1 MRLAP
6 SALFL
11 STVVGLHGCKGASSG
26 ADSGVDVALGALTV
40 SGSTLDFGLVT
51 LHDTSTRTLSYFNGG
66 AGPLTIF
73 DVQLD
78 DDSRRPHWSVVGG
91 GPTTLASGVGVEL
104 TILLTPLTVSDPS
117 TKLVILSDDPN
128 APRAEVSLRAEVVG
142 VPQLRVDAELLDFGS
157 VLLGASAELDIMLAN
172 TGSDTLQI
180 QTVGFQSGGQGVFS
194 LSVNPTGS
202 TLAPGAQ
209 NGLIT
214 VKFAPTGAGSVNER
228 LIVSTNDPETPELGI
243 VLMGAG
249 SPP

>member
-6 SALFL
+6 TALLLGTVIGL
-11 STVVGLHGCKGASSG
+11 SGCKGPSG
-26 ADSGVDVALGALTV
+26 GEDSGVELGQGALTV
-40 SGSTLDFGLVT
+40 SGTTLDFGLVT

-78 DDSRRPHWSVVGG
+78 DDKKRPHWSVVGG
-91 GPTTLASGVGVEL
+91 GPATLESGVGVEL
-104 TILLTPLTVSDPS
+104 TILLTPLTVADPS
-117 TKLVILSDDPN
+117 TKLVILSDDPD

-142 VPQLRVDAELLDFGS
+142 VPRLRVDSELLDFGS
-157 VLLGASAELDIMLAN
+157 VILGASAELNIRLAN
-172 TGSDTLQI
+172 TGSDTLKI
-180 QTVGFQSGGQGVFS
+180 DTVGFQSGGQGAFS
-194 LSVNPTGS
+194 LSVNPSGS
-202 TLAPGAQ
+202 SLAPGAE

-214 VKFAPTGAGSVNER
+214 VSFAPTGAGAVTER

>member
-6 SALFL
+6 TALL
-11 STVVGLHGCKGASSG
+11 LGALVVLHGCKGASG
-26 ADSGVDVALGALTV
+26 DQDSGVDAALGALTV
-40 SGSTLDFGLVT
+40 SGATLDFGQVT
-51 LHDTSTRTLSYFNGG
+51 LHDTATRTLSYFNGG

-78 DDSRRPHWSVVGG
+78 DDSTRPHWSVVGG
-91 GPTTLASGVGVEL
+91 GPATLESGLGVEL
-104 TILLTPLTVSDPS
+104 TILLTPLSLADPS
-117 TKLVILSDDPN
+117 TKLVILSDDPD

-142 VPQLRVDAELLDFGS
+142 VPRLQVSSELLDFGT
-157 VLLGASAELDIMLAN
+157 VLLGASAELDILLAN

-180 QTVGFQSGGQGVFS
+180 QTVGFQSGGQGAFS
-194 LSVNPTGS
+194 LLVNPAGS

>member
-1 MRLAP
+1 MRLTP
-6 SALFL
+6 SALL
-11 STVVGLHGCKGASSG
+11 LGTLISVNGCKGASSG
-26 ADSGVDVALGALTV
+26 EDSGVDAALGALTV
-40 SGSTLDFGLVT
+40 SGTTLDFGQVT

-78 DDSRRPHWSVVGG
+78 DDSMRPHWSVVGG
-91 GPTTLASGVGVEL
+91 GPSTLESGVGVEL
-104 TILLTPLTVSDPS
+104 TILLTPRTVADPS
-117 TKLVILSDDPN
+117 TKLVILSDDPD

-142 VPQLRVDAELLDFGS
+142 VPQLRVDAELLDFGAVS
-157 VLLGASAELDIMLAN
+157 LGASAELDIMLAN

>member
-6 SALFL
+6 TALL
-11 STVVGLHGCKGASSG
+11 LGTLVAQNGCKGASGEEDSG
-26 ADSGVDVALGALTV
+26 AAAATGALTV
-40 SGSTLDFGLVT
+40 SGTSLDFGLVT
-51 LHDTSTRTLSYFNGG
+51 LHDTSTRTLSYFNSG

-78 DDSRRPHWSVVGG
+78 DDKKRPHWSVVGG
-91 GPTTLASGVGVEL
+91 APATLESGVGVEL
-104 TILLTPLTVSDPS
+104 TILLTPLTVADPS
-117 TKLVILSDDPN
+117 TKLVILSDDPD
-128 APRAEVSLRAEVVG
+128 APRAEVSLRAQVVG
-142 VPQLRVDAELLDFGS
+142 VPQLRVDSELLDFGS

-180 QTVGFQSGGQGVFS
+180 QTVGFQSGGQGAFS
-194 LSVNPTGS
+194 LSVNPSGS

-214 VKFAPTGAGSVNER
+214 VKFAPTGAGAITER